1 MISSFDLIFEYI
13 SDIVIYCILC
23 TINIFLLLV
32 FIEIKNFHRS
42 FLFIIFDNNKSLFIE
57 KIFYLLKNIYCCSN
71 KINFKII

>member
-13 SDIVIYCILC
+13 SDNVIYCILC

-32 FIEIKNFHRS
+32 FIDTKYFHRS
-42 FLFIIFDNNKSLFIE
+42 FLFIFFDNNKSLFIE
-57 KIFYLLKNIYCCSN
+57 KLFYLLNNIYCYSN